1 MDESSFPPYPPGLKG
16 HQLLP
21 HLREMQRNPL
31 SFLMR
36 LQESFGDVVFF
47 EAGKRRACWI
57 NHPEGIKRVLQD
69 NSGNYTKDTI
79 QYNMLSTITGKGLLT
94 SDGPLWFRQ
103 RRLEQPAF
111 SRQRLA
117 ALDQIVLPAVD
128 RLLERWQ
135 TAAQNSALLDVDSE
149 MMRLTLEVVGK
160 ALFSIDLSDSASR
173 LTAATLTVLDDIVH
187 RVRHP
192 IGLPRFFPT
201 PRNLKFHAALSTL
214 DATIYNL
221 IAERRQNHQRS
232 EDMLGILLTA
242 RDEETGQPMSEKQ
255 IRDEVITLLIAG
267 HETVASALTWGWY
280 LLAENPLVWERMR
293 AEIAQ
298 VLNRRP
304 PKTDDLQDLVYTGW
318 VFDETLRL
326 YPPAWLITRKATQ
339 TDEILGYRVDPETLI
354 ILSPYTIHRHPK
366 FWEEPGRFAPI
377 RFSPGHEAKRPRYAY
392 IPFGGGP
399 RLCIGNNFALTEAR
413 LVLARIAQH
422 FRLFLPESAEIK
434 MDALVTLRPH
444 GGLPMRVDSL

>member
-1 MDESSFPPYPPGLKG
+1 MDESSPLPYPPGLKSR
-16 HQLLP
+16 QLLP
-21 HLREMQRNPL
+21 HLREMQRDPL
-31 SFLMR
+31 RFLMKM
-36 LQESFGDVVFF
+36 QETFGDVVFF

-79 QYNMLSTITGKGLLT
+79 QYNTLSTITGRGLLT
-94 SDGPLWFRQ
+94 SDGPLWLRQ

-111 SRQRLA
+111 SSQRLA
-117 ALDQIVLPAVD
+117 ALDQIVIPSVD

-135 TAAQNSALLDVDSE
+135 TASKNNVLLDIDSE

-173 LTAATLTVLDDIVH
+173 LAAATLTVLDDIVH

-192 IGLPRFFPT
+192 IGLPRSFPT

-214 DATIYNL
+214 DAVIYDL
-221 IAERRQNHQRS
+221 IANRKENDHPG
-232 EDMLGILLTA
+232 EDMLGILLRA
-242 RDEETGQPMSEKQ
+242 RDEETGQPVAEKQ
-255 IRDEVITLLIAG
+255 TRDEVMTLLIAG

-280 LLAENPLVWERMR
+280 LLAKNPLVWERMR

-298 VLNRRP
+298 VLDQRA
-304 PKTDDLQDLVYTGW
+304 PKTGDLQDLIYTGW

-326 YPPAWLITRKATQ
+326 YPPAWLITRKTTQ
-339 TDEILGYRVDPETLI
+339 ADEILGYRLDPETLI

-366 FWEEPGRFAPI
+366 FWEEPARFAPV
-377 RFSPGHEAKRPRYAY
+377 RFSPDHETKRPRYAY

-399 RLCIGNNFALTEAR
+399 RLCIGNNFALIEAR
-413 LVLARIAQH
+413 LILARITQH
-422 FRLFLPESAEIK
+422 FRLLLPESTEIK
-434 MDALVTLRPH
+434 VDALVTLRPH
-444 GGLPMRVDSL
+444 GGLPMRVVTL